1 MRSFQNPDGLV
12 MRFTTPDQFKTDG
25 WFMTIYGVYNIQ
37 LFGDLL
43 AENLY
48 KKNMFTRILSRND

>member
-1 MRSFQNPDGLV
+1 
-12 MRFTTPDQFKTDG
+12 
-25 WFMTIYGVYNIQ
+25 MTIYGVYNIQ

>member
-1 MRSFQNPDGLV
+1 
-12 MRFTTPDQFKTDG
+12 
-25 WFMTIYGVYNIQ
+25 MTIYGVYNIQ

-48 KKNMFTRILSRND
+48 KKNMFTRILSRNDWFSSAMFHYQRVPMAVTNLLAQVEI